1 MGGISMLSMG
11 HLQTAGGVNSTQG
24 GLKGHLGPQNLQ
36 LRKQRGDTIKEGTNT
51 SDPLPQWGFG
61 ISLAPELR

>member
-1 MGGISMLSMG
+1 MLSMG

-36 LRKQRGDTIKEGTNT
+36 LHKQRGDTIKEGTNT
-51 SDPLPQWGFG
+51 SDPLPQWGFWHFPG
-61 ISLAPELR
+61 TPELH